1 MRLKSK
7 FLRCLIWNRS
17 DGRLIYRVSSYDNRL
32 ISFSK
37 FSPTHPSTLFT
48 FSCQMYT
55 DLTFFQRIALKQ
67 LERSPHTK
75 RYIYSVHVLGPLV
88 HISQGLINSKYDDQR
103 RNVLTIGDMVLSSIS
118 NTKSKQKYGKNT
130 GPQNNP

>member
-1 MRLKSK
+1 
-7 FLRCLIWNRS
+7 
-17 DGRLIYRVSSYDNRL
+17 
-32 ISFSK
+32 
-37 FSPTHPSTLFT
+37 
-48 FSCQMYT
+48 MYT